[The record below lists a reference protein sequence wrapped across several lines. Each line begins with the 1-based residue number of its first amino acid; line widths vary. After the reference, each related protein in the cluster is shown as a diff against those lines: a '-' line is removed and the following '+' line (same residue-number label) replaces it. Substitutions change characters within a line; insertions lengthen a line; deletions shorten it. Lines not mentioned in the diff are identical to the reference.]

1 MKKAFTHPYTL
12 LVLAMIV
19 LASCSVQKRHYRPG
33 FHIEAHKKP
42 AVVQPKETK
51 NETVDVIPAVVN
63 EEAKTPTIEENTTA
77 SASTEV
83 TPVEKTQP
91 KEEAKTNHKAVK
103 NLIPLKAPGSKDF
116 KYEAKKSTKKGY
128 SASPKGLTGGDKL
141 IAILLCI
148 FLGFIGVHRFYLGY
162 IVSGIVYIALF
173 IAAVV
178 FFGWIL
184 GAIGWACG
192 IILFALIII
201 DLIFLILDKPLI
213 FQS

>member
-1 MKKAFTHPYTL
+1 MKKAITHPYTL
-12 LVLAMIV
+12 LVLAMLV

-33 FHIEAHKKP
+33 FHIEANKKAP
-42 AVVQPKETK
+42 VVQPKETK
-51 NETVDVIPAVVN
+51 NEVIDVVPVTLTK
-63 EEAKTPTIEENTTA
+63 EAKAPAIEENTIA

-91 KEEAKTNHKAVK
+91 KEEAKTGHKAVK

-128 SASPKGLTGGDKL
+128 SASPKGITGDDKI
-141 IAILLCI
+141 IAILLCV

-173 IAAVV
+173 LAAVV

-192 IILFALIII
+192 IILFALVII
-201 DLIFLILDKPLI
+201 DLIFLILDRPLI